1 MGGGLSKDLAEGFD
15 YRDVSIESLHER
27 SETHCC
33 EQLPASGFDP
43 HVDGRWRALEGVF
56 VPIPT
61 TTRESSAATSAEP
74 LICYVAVEGIMDVF
88 CRRLYERDIA
98 NNSTI
103 TCRQRTWSTDF
114 FLGGL
119 ASQRDLR

>member
-1 MGGGLSKDLAEGFD
+1 LGGAEEIEMGGGLSKDLAEGFD

-56 VPIPT
+56 IPIPT

-74 LICYVAVEGIMDVF
+74 LICSVAVEGILDVL
-88 CRRLYERDIA
+88 CRRLYERNAPTTAKLLVDKGHGL
-98 NNSTI
+98 
-103 TCRQRTWSTDF
+103 RTSF
-114 FLGGL
+114 
-119 ASQRDLR
+119 